1 MRLDFFRPS
10 STLTEAEVNRS
21 LRLMV
26 WDGMAGAAMFAL
38 ASGGFM
44 AAFALALGANNL
56 QIGVLAALP
65 FVTQIAQL
73 PAILIVERFRRRKLL
88 GVPCWYLSNLMWIP
102 VGAVPFLMDT
112 PGAGAVFVL
121 MALIG
126 LRGIFASAWGTSW
139 ASWMNDLVPQEVL
152 GRYYGRRLAY
162 VTALMAAV
170 SLAASFF
177 VRWWTESPAFGEAIY
192 AYSFLLIGGALTLG
206 VASPTFTALARE
218 PLMPPSETTGR
229 SVFSVLTDPLRDPN
243 FSRLVRFLFVWSF
256 ASNLAIPFFAV
267 YMLMELGLSLPA
279 VVGFTV
285 LSQLTNILFVRVWGP
300 LADRV
305 GSKTVLS
312 MSASL
317 YLLVILGWTFT
328 TLPDPYALTIPLL
341 VVLHVFAG
349 IAAAGV
355 TLTVSTLVLK
365 IAPDGRETPFLG
377 MAGIATNVGIGVG
390 PIVGGLLA
398 DFFAVRGFEVALRW
412 THPDGVQE
420 LPVFSLAGFDFLF
433 AIAFIVGLLS
443 LNLLIRLNEEGEVSR
458 NVALSELSA
467 GLMPVSRA
475 VSSVPGLSTVS
486 AFSIGY
492 LRYLPGADVAM
503 GVTAY
508 QLAAS
513 TKAAVSTASRGRTL
527 TNDVSRLV
535 AIELHERIEDVED
548 VADHGLELA
557 RHATRGA
564 VEAAADVTGRLEEL
578 TRGAVIGAVQALAE
592 YSFDEAATLRGA
604 GYGVIQGAAESG
616 ESIADTME
624 HAIQAARD
632 VSQDLEISAEAA
644 AAALAAGALDAA
656 AAEGRETLLAVQA
669 ALPDDIP
676 QESIDALRMV

>member
-1 MRLDFFRPS
+1 MYFNVLSPS
-10 STLTEAEVNRS
+10 STLTESEVNRS

-26 WDGMAGAAMFAL
+26 WDGMAGTAMFAL

-65 FVTQIAQL
+65 YVTQVAQL
-73 PAILIVERFRRRKLL
+73 PAILAVERFRRRKLL
-88 GVPCWYLSNLMWIP
+88 GAPCWYATNLMWIP
-102 VGAVPFLMDT
+102 VGAVPFFMDT
-112 PGAGAVFVL
+112 PGAGAVFAL

-126 LRGIFASAWGTSW
+126 LRGLFASAWTTSW
-139 ASWMNDLVPQEVL
+139 FSWMSDLVPQTIL

-162 VTALMAAV
+162 MTATTAVV
-170 SLAASFF
+170 SLGASFF
-177 VRWWTESPAFGEAIY
+177 VRWWTDAPPFGAAIY

-206 VASPTFTALARE
+206 LASPTFTAFARE
-218 PLMPPSETTGR
+218 PLMPPSVATGR
-229 SVFSVLTDPLRDPN
+229 SVFSVLTDPLRDTN

-267 YMLMELGLSLPA
+267 YMLTNLELSLPA

-317 YLLVILGWTFT
+317 YLLVIVGWTFT

-341 VVLHVFAG
+341 VVLHLFAG

-355 TLTVSTLVLK
+355 TLTVGTLALK
-365 IAPDGRETPFLG
+365 IAPAGRETPFLG
-377 MAGIATNVGIGVG
+377 MAGIATNVGIGIG

-412 THPDGVQE
+412 THPGGVQE
-420 LPVFSLAGFDFLF
+420 LPVFSLTGFDFLF
-433 AIAFIVGLLS
+433 VLAFLMGLAS
-443 LNLLIRLNEEGEVSR
+443 LNLLITLQEQGEVPR
-458 NVALSELSA
+458 GIALSELSA
-467 GLMPVSRA
+467 GMGPVARA
-475 VSSVPGLSTVS
+475 VSTVPGLSTIS
-486 AFSIGY
+486 AFSVGY
-492 LRYLPGADVAM
+492 LRRLPGADVAM

-513 TKAAVSTASRGRTL
+513 TKAAVSTASRSRAL
-527 TNDVSRLV
+527 TNDVSDLV
-535 AIELHERIEDVED
+535 ASELRERIDDAEG

-564 VEAAADVTGRLEEL
+564 VEAATDLTGRLGEL
-578 TRGAVIGAVQALAE
+578 TRGAGDRIGTRPGGTFLRRDRDPARGGLRRHTGRSRIRRKHGRYHGTRDPGGPRRLA
-592 YSFDEAATLRGA
+592 G
-604 GYGVIQGAAESG
+604 
-616 ESIADTME
+616 
-624 HAIQAARD
+624 
-632 VSQDLEISAEAA
+632 
-644 AAALAAGALDAA
+644 
-656 AAEGRETLLAVQA
+656 
-669 ALPDDIP
+669 P
-676 QESIDALRMV
+676 